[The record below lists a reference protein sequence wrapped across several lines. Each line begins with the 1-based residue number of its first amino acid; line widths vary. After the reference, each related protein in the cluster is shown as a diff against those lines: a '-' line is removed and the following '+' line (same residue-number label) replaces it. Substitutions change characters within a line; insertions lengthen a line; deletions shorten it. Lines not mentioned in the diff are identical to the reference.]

1 MSRGQTNGYDRLIGM
16 NGLGKELIG
25 EWELAQN
32 LVLVLLGRSWVVR
45 HLDGVTGDLLSE

>member
-1 MSRGQTNGYDRLIGM
+1 MSRRQTNGYDRLIGM

-32 LVLVLLGRSWVVR
+32 LVLVLPRRSWIVR
-45 HLDGVTGDLLSE
+45 HLDGVTGDLSIE